1 MDQSHQSPPAAA
13 QAADIGFARYCAA
26 LWRHRR
32 SLLACVA
39 LCTLLGVA
47 YTQLAAPRYQ
57 AVATVQIE
65 YQRGIVRLDESDN
78 GRPLPPPEAITEMQ
92 LLTSRR
98 VVGEVVDAEGL
109 DLSITPRRLP
119 LLGDWLARR
128 HERTSDAVAPPR
140 FGLARFGWGGEQLAI
155 ASLNVPAALYGQPL
169 ILTAEAPDRFL
180 LSDAQ
185 GKRLLEG
192 RLGQPASAGELQL
205 DIAQL
210 HAYPGTEFIL
220 VKQRRGVAIQ
230 ALQERL
236 MVSERGKRS
245 GILSIKL
252 QGTDAQQAQRILRGI
267 TEAYVRQ
274 DVTRN
279 ADESTQQLAFLSQEL
294 PRVNQRLSAGRQA
307 LDGYQRQRGSI
318 AIGAEGRS
326 LLRQAVELDGQL
338 SALEMER
345 LGLALRFTTTHPLY
359 QTLLARRQVLNRER
373 QVLQRRL
380 GQLPQTQQ
388 EVLRLQREVE
398 AADKVYALISKRI
411 QELSVV
417 RAGTV
422 SDVRIIDSAYTQIAP
437 VYPKKPLLILSA
449 LLFGCLAGAAW
460 VYLRASL
467 ERGIEDAEGLEN
479 LGLPVLAQLP
489 LAPGRQLGGPLQTP
503 LDSGYQEAL
512 RILRT
517 SLAFARTEA
526 RNDLLL
532 ITSASPAAGKSSVAV
547 QLARVL
553 AEGGTRV
560 LLVDADLRR
569 GRLHRRLQLARRPGL
584 AEVLAGLA
592 TPEQAIQP
600 TAIPGLDCLVGGIR
614 PPNPA
619 ELLMSARCTELLRG
633 LQQDYELIILDT
645 PPVLAVTDA
654 VLLAAQAGTCLLV
667 SRHGCNTA
675 KEIEATQRQ
684 FAHSGLALQGAVLNA
699 VPPPPFTRAALGVLT
714 G

>member
-1 MDQSHQSPPAAA
+1 MDKSHQALPPAPH
-13 QAADIGFARYCAA
+13 AADIGFARYCAA

-32 SLLACVA
+32 GLLACVV

-47 YTQLAAPRYQ
+47 YAQFAAPRYQ
-57 AVATVQIE
+57 AVATLQIE
-65 YQRGIVRLDESDN
+65 YQRGIVRLDDADN
-78 GRPLPPPEAITEMQ
+78 GRPMPPPEAITEMQ

-98 VVGEVVDAEGL
+98 VVGEVVDALGL
-109 DLSITPRRLP
+109 DLSVTPRRVP

-128 HERTSDAVAPPR
+128 HERASAAIATAP
-140 FGLARFGWGGEQLAI
+140 FGLHRFGWGGEQLTI
-155 ASLNVPAALYGQPL
+155 ASLTVPAALYGQPL
-169 ILTAEAPDRFL
+169 TLTAEAPDRFVL
-180 LSDAQ
+180 ADAK
-185 GKRLLEG
+185 GNRLLEG
-192 RLGQPASAGELQL
+192 RLGQPAGAGELRL

-236 MVSERGKRS
+236 RVSERGKRS
-245 GILSIKL
+245 GILSIQL
-252 QGTDAQQAQRILRGI
+252 QDTDALRAQRILQGI

-279 ADESTQQLAFLSQEL
+279 ADESTQQLAFLRHEL

-307 LDGYQRQRGSI
+307 LDSYQRQRGSI

-326 LLRQAVELDGQL
+326 LLSQAVELDGQL

-345 LGLALRFTTTHPLY
+345 LGLALRFTPTHPLY
-359 QTLLARRQVLNRER
+359 QTLLARRQVLNRQR

-398 AADKVYALISKRI
+398 AADKVYALISRRI

-422 SDVRIIDSAYTQIAP
+422 SDVRIIDHAYTQIAP

-449 LLFGCLAGAAW
+449 LLFGCLAGGAW

-467 ERGIEDAEGLEN
+467 ERGIEDAGSLEE

-489 LAPGRQLGGPLQTP
+489 LAPGRQAGGSLQMP
-503 LDSGYQEAL
+503 LDASYQEAL

-532 ITSASPAAGKSSVAV
+532 VTSASPGAGKSSVAV

-553 AEGGTRV
+553 AEGGMRV

-569 GRLHRRLQLARRPGL
+569 GRLHRRLQLTRRPGL

-600 TAIPGLDCLVGGIR
+600 TVIAGLDCLVGGIR

-619 ELLMSARCTELLRG
+619 ELLMSSRCTELLRG
-633 LQQDYELIILDT
+633 LQQDYELVILDT

-684 FAHSGLALQGAVLNA
+684 FAHSGLVLQGAVLNA
-699 VPPPPFTRAALGVLT
+699 VPPQPFARGSLGLLVS
-714 G
+714 

>member
-1 MDQSHQSPPAAA
+1 MDMSHQALPAAA
-13 QAADIGFARYCAA
+13 SAADIGFARYCAA

-32 SLLACVA
+32 GLLACVA
-39 LCTLLGVA
+39 GCTLLGVA
-47 YTQLAAPRYQ
+47 YAQLAAPRYQ
-57 AVATVQIE
+57 AVATLQIE
-65 YQRGIVRLDESDN
+65 YQRGIVRLDDADN

-98 VVGEVVDAEGL
+98 VVGEVVDTQGL
-109 DLSITPRRLP
+109 DLSVTPRRLP

-128 HERTSDAVAPPR
+128 YEASHGDIAAAR
-140 FGLARFGWGGEQLAI
+140 FGLTQYGWGGERLVI
-155 ASLNVPAALYGQPL
+155 AHLELPDALYGQPL
-169 ILTAEAPDRFL
+169 TLTAAAPDRFV

-185 GKRLLEG
+185 GTRLLEG
-192 RLGQPASAGELQL
+192 QLGQPASAGALQL

-210 HAYPGTEFIL
+210 RAYPGTQFIL

-236 MVSERGKRS
+236 NVSERGKRS
-245 GILSIKL
+245 GILSIQL
-252 QGTDAQQAQRILRGI
+252 QDQDPQRAQRILQGI
-267 TEAYVRQ
+267 SEAYVRQ

-279 ADESTQQLAFLSQEL
+279 ADQSSQQLAFLRQEL
-294 PRVNQRLSAGRQA
+294 PQVNQRLSAGRQA
-307 LDGYQRQRGSI
+307 LDSYQRRQGSI
-318 AIGAEGRS
+318 AIGEEGRS
-326 LLRQAVELDGQL
+326 LLRQAVELDAQL
-338 SALEMER
+338 SGLEVER
-345 LGLALRFTTTHPLY
+345 LALALRFTPTHPLY
-359 QTLLARRQVLNRER
+359 QTLLARRQVLNGER
-373 QVLQRRL
+373 QALQRRL
-380 GQLPQTQQ
+380 GKLPQTQQ

-398 AADKVYALISKRI
+398 AADKLYALMSKRI

-422 SDVRIIDSAYTQIAP
+422 SDVRIIDNAYAQVAP
-437 VYPKKPLLILSA
+437 VYPKKPLLMLSA
-449 LLFGCLAGAAW
+449 LLFGCLAGGAW

-467 ERGIEDAEGLEN
+467 ERGIEDAEGLEH

-489 LAPGRQLGGPLQTP
+489 LAAGRQLNGSLQAP
-503 LDSGYQEAL
+503 LDSGYAEAL
-512 RILRT
+512 RTLRT

-560 LLVDADLRR
+560 LLIDADLRR
-569 GRLHRRLQLARRPGL
+569 GRLHRRLQVARRPGL
-584 AEVLAGLA
+584 AEVLGGLA
-592 TPEQAIQP
+592 TPEQAIQ
-600 TAIPGLDCLVGGIR
+600 ASGLPGLDCLVGGIR

-619 ELLMSARCTELLRG
+619 ELLMSPRCTELLRQ
-633 LQQDYELIILDT
+633 LQHDYDLVILDT

-654 VLLAAQAGTCLLV
+654 VELAAQAGTCLLV

-684 FAHSGLALQGAVLNA
+684 FAHSGLALHGAVLNA
-699 VPPPPFTRAALGVLT
+699 VPPPPFARGSLGVLA